1 MFPSYSC
8 VASYVTGV
16 LLLSTKPTPRA
27 LAVASSILL
36 LGLSL
41 FGCGGSSSV
50 PATGPAPVVAAD
62 HVFIVVLENH
72 GFDQVIGSPSMP
84 YLNSLATQHGLA
96 TGYFANAHP
105 SIPNYFMLATGN
117 IETLDDN
124 FTGTVS
130 DNNIVR
136 ALTSSGKTWK
146 AYIEDLPSAGYTGP
160 STGLYLKRH
169 NPFAYLSDVTGSS
182 TQAAN
187 MVPFSLLAADLAA
200 GPSANFVY
208 ILPNSQDD
216 GHDCPGGAPTCTD
229 AQVLTAVDNWLMTNI
244 DPVIHSPNFGNSLL
258 VITWDESVSTDSI
271 NGGGHIATVLVGPHT
286 KSAFRSATT
295 FQHQSLLRLA
305 LDSLRVSN
313 LPGASAGAP
322 SMGDFLQ

>member
-1 MFPSYSC
+1 M
-8 VASYVTGV
+8 ASYGKGV
-16 LLLSTKPTPRA
+16 LLRFTKPTPRA
-27 LAVASSILL
+27 LATASSVLL
-36 LGLSL
+36 FTGLSL
-41 FGCGGSSSV
+41 FGCGGSSPR
-50 PATGPAPVVAAD
+50 PAPGPPPVVAAD

-84 YLNSLATQHGLA
+84 YLNSLATQHALA

-124 FTGTVS
+124 FTGIIS

-136 ALTSSGKTWK
+136 SLTNSGKTWK
-146 AYIEDLPSAGYTGP
+146 AYIEGLPSSGYTGP

-187 MVPFSLLAADLAA
+187 MVPFSQLSADLAGGA
-200 GPSANFVY
+200 PANFVY
-208 ILPNSQDD
+208 ILPNSEDD

-258 VITWDESVSTDSI
+258 VITWDESVGSDFV

-286 KSAFRSATT
+286 KSGFRSATT

-305 LDSLRVSN
+305 LDSLRVSS